1 MKPEDLTKITDVA
14 REMILDYGSAM
25 PTLFVDT
32 KDEGIVAIPLP
43 QFTEKTKH
51 GMMFMLGLAFRK
63 KKVNSVA
70 FVSEAWMV
78 RVGEGESMPEP
89 PLSEHPKR
97 EEILCLIWGRKGNY
111 QSKAYIIEKTPDG
124 PLFSDMG
131 EPDRVESRL
140 LDRFFEGLGGG
151 ELCRSIRL

>member
-14 REMILDYGSAM
+14 REMILDRGFAM

-32 KDEGIVAIPLP
+32 KDEGVVAIPLS

-51 GMMFMLGLAFRK
+51 TMMFMLGLAFRK

-70 FVSEAWMV
+70 FVSGAWMV
-78 RVGEGESMPEP
+78 RVKEGENMPEP

-97 EEILCLIWGRKGNY
+97 EAVLCLIWGRKGRY
-111 QSKAYIIEKTPDG
+111 QSRAYLIEKTPDG
-124 PLFSDMG
+124 PLFSEIE
-131 EPDRVESRL
+131 EPDKVQSRL
-140 LDRFFEGLGGG
+140 LDRFFDGLGK
-151 ELCRSIRL
+151 